1 MVSSHLR
8 RIYYF
13 FPFSVFSVRSVVENA
28 SFGILQTAPIH
39 GFCSSPLTLFH
50 FGGDTLR
57 QPTDVVHVAGNQF
70 PVHGQA
76 VVQGPG
82 NDMDVQV

>member
-28 SFGILQTAPIH
+28 SFGIL
-39 GFCSSPLTLFH
+39 
-50 FGGDTLR
+50 
-57 QPTDVVHVAGNQF
+57 
-70 PVHGQA
+70 
-76 VVQGPG
+76 
-82 NDMDVQV
+82 